1 MIANNKKARYEY
13 EILLEFDAGIVL
25 VGNEVKS
32 IREGNVT
39 ISDSYIYIKDGE
51 VWIKNLKVAKYK
63 QMHKLDIHDEN
74 RDKKLLLNRKE
85 ISKIEKKL
93 EDKGTTAIAL
103 GIFVNNNRIKV
114 KIGVG
119 KGKKMWNKKEDIK
132 KKDIQMEIRRNLHI
146 NI

>member
-25 VGNEVKS
+25 MGNEVKS

-39 ISDSYIYIKDGE
+39 ISDSYIYVKDGE

-63 QMHKLDIHDEN
+63 QMHKLDTHDEN

-85 ISKIEKKL
+85 ITKIEKKL

-103 GIFVNNNRIKV
+103 SIFVNHNRIKI

-132 KKDIQMEIRRNLHI
+132 KKDIQMEIRRSLHV

>member
-39 ISDSYIYIKDGE
+39 ISDSYIYVKDGE

-63 QMHKLDIHDEN
+63 QMHKLDTHDEN
-74 RDKKLLLNRKE
+74 RDKKLLLSRKE
-85 ISKIEKKL
+85 ITKIEKKL
-93 EDKGTTAIAL
+93 EDKGTTAVAL
-103 GIFVNNNRIKV
+103 NIFINHNRIKI
-114 KIGVG
+114 KIGVAR
-119 KGKKMWNKKEDIK
+119 GKKMWNKKEDIK
-132 KKDIQMEIRRNLHI
+132 KKDIQMEIRRSLHI

>member
-39 ISDSYIYIKDGE
+39 ISDSYVYIKDGE

-63 QMHKLDIHDEN
+63 QMHKLDTHDEN

-85 ISKIEKKL
+85 ITKIEKRL
-93 EDKGTTAIAL
+93 EDKGTTAVAL
-103 GIFVNNNRIKV
+103 SIFVSHNRIKI
-114 KIGVG
+114 KIGVA
-119 KGKKMWNKKEDIK
+119 KGKKMWNKKNT
-132 KKDIQMEIRRNLHI
+132 IRDREMLI
-146 NI
+146 DSMREV